1 MPGRTFIPC
10 ILLLALA
17 ASVRCGEPESLRAK
31 ACALMLA
38 GHESEAVEAYRAAA
52 EQGDTNAEIALG
64 YAWLDGEG
72 VPADPETARHWFARA
87 AEKGSAR
94 GQYALGYL
102 FDRTGEYEL
111 ARRYYRLA
119 AEQGHIPALCN
130 LGVLLENG
138 DGGPAD
144 IPEAVRLYQAAVDQ
158 GDELAALNLAR
169 L

>member
-87 AEKGSAR
+87 AKRARPRTIRASGICSTGRGNTNSPAAITASRRNRGISRRSAISAFFWKTATAAPPTSRKRSGSIR
-94 GQYALGYL
+94 
-102 FDRTGEYEL
+102 
-111 ARRYYRLA
+111 
-119 AEQGHIPALCN
+119 P
-130 LGVLLENG
+130 
-138 DGGPAD
+138 P
-144 IPEAVRLYQAAVDQ
+144 
-158 GDELAALNLAR
+158 
-169 L
+169 